1 MKPGSL
7 PIRIWITICVTALVA
22 TAAGAQGG
30 LIAGPNV
37 NMVSG
42 TTWPDGDPFLQRQN
56 EPACAVSTRNPLH
69 ILCGANDY
77 RTVDIPGLPEGKP
90 TGDSWIGVFTSLN
103 GGGSWTSTLLP
114 CYPQDASL
122 FCSSLPSSIFSL
134 EAAADPVM
142 RAGVQGFLALS
153 GILFAR
159 GLNPQSTVF
168 VSRFIDLNNDP
179 YIPIQYYD
187 TQEVWSYPPGSPIF
201 IDKPWLA
208 IDIPR
213 GSASKE
219 FDIYQDGTLVEQTL
233 QCGPMYLAWA
243 EIESDG
249 VSVTSSKIMF
259 SSSTDCGDTW
269 STPQE
274 ISAPNTV
281 NQGATIAIEPTS
293 GYVHVAWRQF
303 STLGL
308 PDYCVR
314 GPGFWK
320 THPEVWASTSLYLGG
335 YLYTPV
341 QLLGILEAQ
350 PKGDATYI
358 LAKQLIA
365 AKLNQL
371 DTLDPITV
379 AGIMAQADAW
389 LVAHPLGSKPKKATK
404 QEGIDLA
411 NLIKPFNTG
420 VFGPG
425 LCEPGPGTPQNAV
438 LVASSSDGGSSFAPA
453 VLVSALEPFDQG
465 TTTVS
470 FRSSAYPTMTADET
484 GRLYLA
490 WTTRGVAIPGA
501 DPDPVSGD
509 ARIVVSTSLDGFTW
523 TGPQPI
529 DEPMVPGHEIKPSIT
544 YTAGKLLVGYYDFR
558 EDVSGVFEGFVADLP
573 GYPSRHTVDVR
584 AAIAEPGDV
593 PVFTTYPVLQST
605 QTSRYPFIMVGSGE
619 SDAEM
624 MQLQWNPPNLPMFR
638 SGTVPFFSDYLDL
651 APAPPFVS
659 DRAGNWSYNTDP
671 SITATAYEVWTDDR
685 DVIPPPDGDWT
696 NYFPPTHSNSGG
708 TSIFDGATSVPDCLP
723 GSDDEDRTGM
733 RNQNVYSARL
743 TEGLYVAAPGN
754 SRPLG
759 ILPSSTSGDLFQRA
773 YVIFVQNTTYQERS
787 FRLTIDNQ
795 PPDLGQASFDQFA
808 AIAQTELDVTIEPQ
822 SSASRTV
829 FLSSSSSQ
837 EAIEILVQ
845 EIDYPGGSVIGGL
858 ESSVLLNPDPSNPDP
873 LDPSLNQEEIYNPAI
888 YNPAILNPA
897 ILNPAILNP
906 AILNPA
912 ILNPAILN
920 PAIHNPAIL
929 NPAILNPAI
938 LNPAIY
944 NPAILNP
951 AILNPAIYN
960 PAILNPAIYNTTM
973 TDVTW
978 EMTNDGNAPVAYSL
992 NLSAAGILPTELI
1005 FQLMVYRVY
1014 TTPVS
1019 SGCDLTEEAQHELL
1033 VNVTDPNF
1041 APLNLFDPNVDDP
1054 NIVSFYLEPGDTVLI
1069 TLRVI
1074 DPDAD
1079 NNDVF
1084 NPAQV
1089 QTVVV
1094 AQGVNTAEA
1103 LLGETQQPYAVPD
1116 ASIPSPY
1123 TMNTGRVQHTTT
1135 LLPDGKVLVT
1145 GGFNPVQTE
1154 SSAEIYD
1161 PATGQF
1167 TATGSMN
1174 TARAWHTATLLY
1186 SGEVLIF
1193 GGETSGPKAELYDPV
1208 TGTFSPAPMF
1218 LPGPTGSHRA
1228 TRLADGRVL
1237 ITGGMMASP
1246 SKVALT
1252 YDPSLAPA
1260 LRFKKVGSMSSSRW
1274 EHTATLLTDGR
1285 VLVTGGF
1292 GNTAEIFDPT
1302 GLGTFTAVPGTMSD
1316 SRRFHSATL
1325 LPNGKVLIAGGI
1337 LDAGP
1342 LTSTDSADIY
1352 DPATN
1357 TLTPA
1362 ADMFDVHAAHITEL
1376 LPNGK
1381 VLIAGGSD
1389 APGGVARY
1397 ISTVELYDWSTDTF
1411 SLAGD
1416 LAEARTEHAAARLLS
1431 GDILI
1436 TGGTTP
1442 GPPVVNG
1449 TDTFEIYHP
1458 GLPPKFLLT
1467 DSLNEGRSYHT
1478 VTPLLGGDVLVVG
1491 GADGDINAI
1500 SSLERYDPSLGTFT
1514 TVATLSPA
1522 RMLHSATR
1530 LDDGTVLI
1538 AGGLDGLG
1546 GTVLNT
1552 ALIYNPTDHSLTP
1565 TTGSLNVERFH
1576 HSATLLADGK
1586 VLIVAGNTTGNTSI
1600 SSAEIYDPAVGTFT
1614 LSGSLNTFRR
1624 LHTATLLNDGR
1635 VLIAGGRPNVGA
1647 TDTFQVWDPGSGLF
1661 GPEGAMNDQR
1671 YLHKATL
1678 LADGAVLIT
1687 GGAAGVGSPLDTVEL
1702 FDPASD
1708 TFSYAVGDMK
1718 IGRRAHASIRLPSG
1732 EVLIAGGSSDGLV
1745 LLSEAEVY
1753 DPITQTFAL
1762 TDVLNVARSGP
1773 RATRLTDG
1781 RVLLVGGWESFGVLN
1796 AVASNAAEIYDPSAD
1811 ANFFLVGQMTNPHYA
1826 HSATK

>member
-651 APAPPFVS
+651 
-659 DRAGNWSYNTDP
+659 
-671 SITATAYEVWTDDR
+671 
-685 DVIPPPDGDWT
+685 
-696 NYFPPTHSNSGG
+696 
-708 TSIFDGATSVPDCLP
+708 
-723 GSDDEDRTGM
+723 
-733 RNQNVYSARL
+733 
-743 TEGLYVAAPGN
+743 
-754 SRPLG
+754 
-759 ILPSSTSGDLFQRA
+759 
-773 YVIFVQNTTYQERS
+773 
-787 FRLTIDNQ
+787 
-795 PPDLGQASFDQFA
+795 
-808 AIAQTELDVTIEPQ
+808 
-822 SSASRTV
+822 
-829 FLSSSSSQ
+829 
-837 EAIEILVQ
+837 
-845 EIDYPGGSVIGGL
+845 
-858 ESSVLLNPDPSNPDP
+858 
-873 LDPSLNQEEIYNPAI
+873 
-888 YNPAILNPA
+888 
-897 ILNPAILNP
+897 
-906 AILNPA
+906 
-912 ILNPAILN
+912 
-920 PAIHNPAIL
+920 
-929 NPAILNPAI
+929 
-938 LNPAIY
+938 
-944 NPAILNP
+944 
-951 AILNPAIYN
+951 
-960 PAILNPAIYNTTM
+960 
-973 TDVTW
+973 
-978 EMTNDGNAPVAYSL
+978 
-992 NLSAAGILPTELI
+992 
-1005 FQLMVYRVY
+1005 
-1014 TTPVS
+1014 
-1019 SGCDLTEEAQHELL
+1019 
-1033 VNVTDPNF
+1033 
-1041 APLNLFDPNVDDP
+1041 
-1054 NIVSFYLEPGDTVLI
+1054 
-1069 TLRVI
+1069 
-1074 DPDAD
+1074 
-1079 NNDVF
+1079 
-1084 NPAQV
+1084 
-1089 QTVVV
+1089 
-1094 AQGVNTAEA
+1094 
-1103 LLGETQQPYAVPD
+1103 
-1116 ASIPSPY
+1116 
-1123 TMNTGRVQHTTT
+1123 
-1135 LLPDGKVLVT
+1135 
-1145 GGFNPVQTE
+1145 
-1154 SSAEIYD
+1154 
-1161 PATGQF
+1161 
-1167 TATGSMN
+1167 
-1174 TARAWHTATLLY
+1174 
-1186 SGEVLIF
+1186 
-1193 GGETSGPKAELYDPV
+1193 
-1208 TGTFSPAPMF
+1208 
-1218 LPGPTGSHRA
+1218 
-1228 TRLADGRVL
+1228 
-1237 ITGGMMASP
+1237 
-1246 SKVALT
+1246 
-1252 YDPSLAPA
+1252 
-1260 LRFKKVGSMSSSRW
+1260 
-1274 EHTATLLTDGR
+1274 
-1285 VLVTGGF
+1285 
-1292 GNTAEIFDPT
+1292 
-1302 GLGTFTAVPGTMSD
+1302 
-1316 SRRFHSATL
+1316 
-1325 LPNGKVLIAGGI
+1325 
-1337 LDAGP
+1337 
-1342 LTSTDSADIY
+1342 
-1352 DPATN
+1352 
-1357 TLTPA
+1357 
-1362 ADMFDVHAAHITEL
+1362 
-1376 LPNGK
+1376 
-1381 VLIAGGSD
+1381 
-1389 APGGVARY
+1389 
-1397 ISTVELYDWSTDTF
+1397 
-1411 SLAGD
+1411 
-1416 LAEARTEHAAARLLS
+1416 
-1431 GDILI
+1431 
-1436 TGGTTP
+1436 
-1442 GPPVVNG
+1442 
-1449 TDTFEIYHP
+1449 
-1458 GLPPKFLLT
+1458 
-1467 DSLNEGRSYHT
+1467 
-1478 VTPLLGGDVLVVG
+1478 
-1491 GADGDINAI
+1491 
-1500 SSLERYDPSLGTFT
+1500 
-1514 TVATLSPA
+1514 
-1522 RMLHSATR
+1522 
-1530 LDDGTVLI
+1530 
-1538 AGGLDGLG
+1538 
-1546 GTVLNT
+1546 
-1552 ALIYNPTDHSLTP
+1552 
-1565 TTGSLNVERFH
+1565 
-1576 HSATLLADGK
+1576 
-1586 VLIVAGNTTGNTSI
+1586 
-1600 SSAEIYDPAVGTFT
+1600 
-1614 LSGSLNTFRR
+1614 
-1624 LHTATLLNDGR
+1624 
-1635 VLIAGGRPNVGA
+1635 
-1647 TDTFQVWDPGSGLF
+1647 
-1661 GPEGAMNDQR
+1661 
-1671 YLHKATL
+1671 
-1678 LADGAVLIT
+1678 
-1687 GGAAGVGSPLDTVEL
+1687 
-1702 FDPASD
+1702 
-1708 TFSYAVGDMK
+1708 
-1718 IGRRAHASIRLPSG
+1718 
-1732 EVLIAGGSSDGLV
+1732 
-1745 LLSEAEVY
+1745 
-1753 DPITQTFAL
+1753 
-1762 TDVLNVARSGP
+1762 
-1773 RATRLTDG
+1773 
-1781 RVLLVGGWESFGVLN
+1781 
-1796 AVASNAAEIYDPSAD
+1796 
-1811 ANFFLVGQMTNPHYA
+1811 
-1826 HSATK
+1826 